1 MRNAQ
6 SDGWSVTFEKCSET
20 ALKSAGISLRS
31 RCVKS
36 SVKASGGMKSRRG
49 GFELDCVRIATMV
62 RVSMPGAAVAIDAK
76 KRCRAKSTLLNAD
89 DATEF
94 GFGNVR
100 RKPARSRT
108 AV

>member
-1 MRNAQ
+1 M
-6 SDGWSVTFEKCSET
+6 
-20 ALKSAGISLRS
+20 KSAGIVWRS
-31 RCVKS
+31 RWVKRS
-36 SVKASGGMKSRRG
+36 AKASGGMKSRRG

-62 RVSMPGAAVAIDAK
+62 RVSTPGAAVTIDAK

-100 RKPARSRT
+100 RKPARSRR

>member
-31 RCVKS
+31 CCVKS
-36 SVKASGGMKSRRG
+36 SEKASGVMKSRRG
-49 GFELDCVRIATMV
+49 GFELDCVRIAIMV
-62 RVSMPGAAVAIDAK
+62 RVSTPGEVVAIDVK
-76 KRCRAKSTLLNAD
+76 KKCRAKSALLNAD